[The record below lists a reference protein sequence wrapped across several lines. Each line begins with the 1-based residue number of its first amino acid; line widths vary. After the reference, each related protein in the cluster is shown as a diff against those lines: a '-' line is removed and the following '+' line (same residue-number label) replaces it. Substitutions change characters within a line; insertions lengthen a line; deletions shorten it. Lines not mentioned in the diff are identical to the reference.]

1 MLNKQNNIKPIEVYL
16 LEQEDLLKNIAFLL
30 DAEFKALKQRDFM
43 SLEAIANKKSE
54 LMLKLQSNDQRLK
67 LHPNVALLKSQYQG
81 RVQEIKDSL
90 VSCKKKNDLNNRL
103 ANLCIAATNRLTS
116 VLMNARDAMT
126 KNLTYTQKGSTSA
139 RGPMRLS
146 ISA

>member
-54 LMLKLQSNDQRLK
+54 LML
-67 LHPNVALLKSQYQG
+67 
-81 RVQEIKDSL
+81 
-90 VSCKKKNDLNNRL
+90 
-103 ANLCIAATNRLTS
+103 
-116 VLMNARDAMT
+116 
-126 KNLTYTQKGSTSA
+126 
-139 RGPMRLS
+139 
-146 ISA
+146 